1 MGEIRQI
8 LKKRRF
14 YWFSKAILAVSKVR
28 HLPHSPPLR
37 YAMIFIIY
45 IHLYKQM
52 YTLHLSVVDL
62 KKDHFEIYFI
72 KCLYF
77 TIKIHWTVAY
87 IFSIDIDTVSSQKL
101 NFLLGFISI
110 TMSNHAWSPMCMLLG
125 GLFIRAYLSGKYTD
139 KLQDNKNSFIIFFF
153 FIIIPCICNVI

>member
-1 MGEIRQI
+1 MDLWVKLDKFWKKEDFIGFQRLYLPFQKWGICLIR
-8 LKKRRF
+8 LHC
-14 YWFSKAILAVSKVR
+14 AT
-28 HLPHSPPLR
+28 
-37 YAMIFIIY
+37 AMIFIIY

-52 YTLHLSVVDL
+52 YTLHLSVVEL

-153 FIIIPCICNVI
+153 FL